1 MAEEITDLIE
11 GAALAVIG
19 DAARVDNLIEAV
31 RGVDALVIEATYCAV
46 ETELAQAYGHL
57 TAAQAA
63 QLARDAGVKQ
73 LILTHISRRYS
84 EREVLAEARAIFP
97 ETLVARDFDHY
108 RIQKDKTAQ
117 RVIAASAEEELN
129 VHA

>member
-1 MAEEITDLIE
+1 
-11 GAALAVIG
+11 
-19 DAARVDNLIEAV
+19 VDNLVDTV
-31 RGVDALVIEATYCAV
+31 RGVDALVIKRRIAEAG
-46 ETELAQAYGHL
+46 LAKAYGHL

-73 LILTHISRRYS
+73 LILTHVSRRYP
-84 EREVLAEARAIFP
+84 ERDVLAEARVIFP

-117 RVIAASAEEELN
+117 RVIAAPAEEETDVN
-129 VHA
+129 A